1 MHNLYLGTAKRMI
14 ELWLELNIISEKQLK
29 DIQARVDSVQTA
41 SDVGRLPHKIAS
53 CFGGFTADQ
62 WKNWTNL
69 FSIFALHGILPK
81 EHLECW
87 RYLVLASRLLTSR
100 ILYVEQIKQA
110 DQLLHAFCT
119 TFETLYGEQYVTPNM
134 HMHGH
139 LISSLLDYGP
149 VYSFWLFSYERYN
162 GILGNFPTNQK
173 SIEVQLMRRFL
184 RDNIITSMELPDE
197 YGEKLGPFLSRTRNI
212 QVAL

>member
-1 MHNLYLGTAKRMI
+1 MHNLYLRTAKRMI

-41 SDVGRLPHKIAS
+41 SDVSRLPHKIAS

-87 RYLVLASRLLTSR
+87 RYFVLALRLLTSR

-110 DQLLHAFCT
+110 DQLLRGFCT
-119 TFETLYGEQYVTPNM
+119 TFDTLYGEQYVTPNM

-139 LISSLLDYGP
+139 LISSLLNYGP

-162 GILGNFPTNQK
+162 GILGNFPTNRK

-184 RDNIITSMELPDE
+184 
-197 YGEKLGPFLSRTRNI
+197 
-212 QVAL
+212 